1 MADLPPPTTLK
12 LTAELKATINSALES
27 GSPILIAAV
36 NAEGKPVLS
45 FRGSLQVYSDT
56 QLGFWLRGVE
66 GNTVTAIRQNPQV
79 ALMYRSAETRGMYQF
94 HGRAR
99 VATSEEE
106 RARVFE
112 TAPEIE
118 RSMDP
123 ERKGLAIVIDL
134 DTVEGFATFGA
145 KGPEGFVR
153 MARQQG

>member
-1 MADLPPPTTLK
+1 MADQPPYAPLK
-12 LTAELKATINSALES
+12 LTPELKATVNSALES
-27 GSPILIAAV
+27 GSPILIAAIS
-36 NAEGKPVLS
+36 AEGKPVLS

-66 GNTVTAIRQNPQV
+66 GNTVTAIRKNPQV
-79 ALMYRSAETRGMYQF
+79 ALMYRSAATRGMYQF

-99 VATSEEE
+99 VATGEEE

-123 ERKGLAIVIDL
+123 DRKGLAIVIDL

-153 MARQQG
+153 MARQ